1 MKYYRNIVKNY
12 DIKDNEL
19 AEISSVWDLMQK
31 YKSEFAIEIC
41 NYAKNNFRLPE
52 SNSEEITAEYK
63 IIFEGLYENLFK
75 GQLSNDYINSL
86 IKYSNF
92 NARYSINQEMVNGLL
107 SYARS
112 WIHERIFQNIPD
124 DFRRKGILISFHK
137 LMDITS
143 DVITSSY
150 YEEIIKKYTKTF
162 SLKNFVVDLSERF
175 SLFMHIILVTILI
188 FLTVAATLFFGLD
201 TYRLLTGEAE
211 HMLIKSLGSL
221 LIIWVLVEL
230 LHTEIQIIKGGKFK
244 ISIFIGVALIAFV
257 RDLLILTLRHET
269 ESLAT
274 YFVLASIMILG
285 IIYWLIA
292 QQERSE
298 TKRSSK

>member
-19 AEISSVWDLMQK
+19 AEISFVWDLMQK

-52 SNSEEITAEYK
+52 SNSDEITAEYK
-63 IIFEGLYENLFK
+63 IIFEGLYEKLFK
-75 GQLSNDYINSL
+75 GQLSNDYINFL

-112 WIHERIFQNIPD
+112 WIHERIFQNVPD

-162 SLKNFVVDLSERF
+162 SLKNFVVDISERF

-201 TYRLLTGEAE
+201 TFRLLTGEAE

-292 QQERSE
+292 QQERNE

>member
-1 MKYYRNIVKNY
+1 VKYYRNIVKNY